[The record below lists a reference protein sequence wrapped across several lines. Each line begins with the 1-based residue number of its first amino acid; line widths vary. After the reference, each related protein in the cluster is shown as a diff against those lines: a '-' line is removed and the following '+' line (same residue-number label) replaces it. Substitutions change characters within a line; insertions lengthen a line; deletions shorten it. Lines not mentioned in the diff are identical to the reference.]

1 MKINSVCGF
10 INLTPLIL
18 LAYILKF
25 HLYKTTDL
33 QLIIIIIIII
43 IIASSPISQ
52 VELTKLNL
60 IQKNHKLLL
69 LNKLYVTLIS
79 WHLQKQVGLSVYFPL
94 EKA

>member
-43 IIASSPISQ
+43 IIIVSSPISQ

-60 IQKNHKLLL
+60 IQKNQKP

-79 WHLQKQVGLSVYFPL
+79 WHLQKQVG
-94 EKA
+94 